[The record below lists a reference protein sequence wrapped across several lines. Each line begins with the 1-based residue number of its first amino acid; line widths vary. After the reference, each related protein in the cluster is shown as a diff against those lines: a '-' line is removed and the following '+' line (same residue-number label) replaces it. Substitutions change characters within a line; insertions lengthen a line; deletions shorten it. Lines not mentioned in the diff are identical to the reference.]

1 MQEGDFVYIDYVG
14 RVKDSGEIFDLT
26 KEDVAKKENV
36 YNPQVKYKPVP
47 VIVGAGFVI
56 KGLDEVL
63 KEMKVGEKKTVEIPP
78 EKAFGQ
84 RSLELIKIFPASV
97 FEEKNVNPTPGSYV
111 TINNLRGR
119 IVSNDGGRVKVDFN
133 HPLAGKKLEYEIEIK
148 SKITDT
154 KEKVKSIINFF
165 SGIDFEKIDVQIN
178 QKTAEIQIKDKNVD
192 FPLEL
197 RKRIS
202 ENIKK
207 WIKEIEK
214 VRFISEF

>member
-1 MQEGDFVYIDYVG
+1 
-14 RVKDSGEIFDLT
+14 
-26 KEDVAKKENV
+26 
-36 YNPQVKYKPVP
+36 
-47 VIVGAGFVI
+47 
-56 KGLDEVL
+56 
-63 KEMKVGEKKTVEIPP
+63 
-78 EKAFGQ
+78 
-84 RSLELIKIFPASV
+84 
-97 FEEKNVNPTPGSYV
+97 
-111 TINNLRGR
+111 LRGR